1 MHCYPSCSFARF
13 ADDAL
18 QTSTIDDIND
28 SCKEEGEDL
37 FEYTKTLL
45 EKTKIEEVNAAMKL
59 NGLESK
65 LESKSKLPTNLSSD
79 DEIITKI
86 CIDTGRA
93 DISFVRILIDND
105 KALLFKRELKDT
117 FSDKIAAFG
126 KH

>member
-1 MHCYPSCSFARF
+1 MKCYPSCSFKRF
-13 ADDAL
+13 TDDAL
-18 QTSTIDDIND
+18 QTSTIDDIID
-28 SCKEEGEDL
+28 SCEDSEDL
-37 FEYTKTLL
+37 FEYTKSLL
-45 EKTKIEEVNAAMKL
+45 EKTKIEEVAEAMKL
-59 NGLESK
+59 NDLESK